1 MAGRKTKPFFK
12 NRRPTPKM
20 RKQRGVTFLLEE
32 GTLES
37 MRAAK
42 KRTED
47 LVSYH
52 WDYFSELAKQRNH
65 DFEKIKKALIS
76 SCTSDF
82 TFDGWQRA
90 VKYKYSLHPLSTVG
104 SLSYIGGRF
113 NAGVDVNTNVP
124 HHPALYIAM
133 NKDTAMQETLG
144 QETAQHPK
152 LTPQEIALT
161 NPQSQTF
168 VSVSGK
174 LDKVLD
180 LRSPAQLK
188 QLMLVL
194 KHFKVSS
201 DLAKRARELGIDP
214 PGIIQTAKLLLDTI
228 LDDNWRNYP
237 VNLEVPSNSQILGHL
252 LLLSGIDGVVYP
264 SKFTGK
270 DCVAIFPQNFEGGTS
285 FVKFDNEAPHKKVPT
300 RIDGS
305 KWRLCDVTFDDI
317 SGDNITL
324 Q

>member
-1 MAGRKTKPFFK
+1 MAGRKNKPFFK
-12 NRRPTPKM
+12 AARPARKK
-20 RKQRGVTFLLEE
+20 RKQREVSFLLEV

-47 LVSYH
+47 LISYH
-52 WDYFSELAKQRNH
+52 WDHFSELAKQRNH

-82 TFDGWQRA
+82 KFEGWQRA

-124 HHPALYIAM
+124 HHPALYIAA
-133 NKDTAMQETLG
+133 NKNTAIQETLG
-144 QETAQHPK
+144 QETAAESVMS
-152 LTPQEIALT
+152 PQDIALT
-161 NPQSQTF
+161 SPQSQTY

-174 LDKVLD
+174 LDKILD

-188 QLMLVL
+188 QLVLIL
-194 KHFKVSS
+194 KHFKFSA
-201 DLAKRARELGIDP
+201 DLLKRSKELGVEP
-214 PGIIQTAKLLLDTI
+214 PVIIQTSKQMLDSI
-228 LDDNWRNYP
+228 LDKNWRNSP
-237 VNLEVPSNSQILGHL
+237 VNLEIPSNSQILGHL
-252 LLLSGIDGVVYP
+252 LFLSGIDGVVYP
-264 SKFTGK
+264 SKFTGN
-270 DCVAIFPQNFEGGTS
+270 DCIALFPQNFEGSTS
-285 FVKFDNEAPHKKVPT
+285 FIKLDNEVPHKKVPT

-305 KWRLCDVTFDDI
+305 NWRLCDLSFDEI
-317 SGDNITL
+317 CRGEGIL